1 MSSIRACGWPEDLLL
16 SSSLSAFRPGPLASF
31 ARMAR
36 REPDLALGL
45 MLLAL
50 VALVVAAP
58 GLFTAHSPLAISV
71 DKAME
76 PPSAAHLFGTDDVG
90 RDILARVVHGARVT
104 LSICATALV
113 AAAAIGGA
121 FGLVS
126 GFVGGRLDMVL
137 GRLVDVVLSFPPI
150 ILGVMITGI
159 LGPKTANLIF
169 ALAVVYVP
177 LFFRV
182 ARSGAMAEA
191 GLTYV
196 EAARSIGLS
205 EPAIMLR
212 HVTRNVLPLILVQC
226 MVLFPLVL
234 QIQSALGF
242 LGLGVQP
249 PTPDWGAILQQGK
262 DYILLAPWISAFP
275 GLAILVTALAL
286 MLVGR
291 GLQRRLDRR

>member
-1 MSSIRACGWPEDLLL
+1 MSDASVSPPP
-16 SSSLSAFRPGPLASF
+16 SGPI
-31 ARMAR
+31 ARMIR
-36 REPDLALGL
+36 REPDLAIGL
-45 MLLAL
+45 LLLAL
-50 VALVVAAP
+50 IALVIVAP
-58 GLFTAHSPLAISV
+58 GLFTSQSPLSV
-71 DKAME
+71 NVDAAME
-76 PPSAAHLFGTDDVG
+76 PPSFAHPFGSDDVG
-90 RDILARVVHGARVT
+90 RDVLARVVHGARVT

-113 AAAAIGGA
+113 AAAAIGGTL
-121 FGLVS
+121 GLVA
-126 GFVGGRLDMVL
+126 GFVGGRLDMTF

-150 ILGVMITGI
+150 IFGVMITGV
-159 LGPKTANLIF
+159 LGPSTFNLIV
-169 ALAVVYVP
+169 ALTVVYAP

-205 EPAIMLR
+205 EATIMLR
-212 HVTRNVLPLILVQC
+212 HVTRNVLPLLLVQC

-234 QIQSALGF
+234 QIQAALGF